1 MGVIP
6 FLNISAISQHDFNS
20 GLELA
25 SPGVIE
31 KSRLYVGLRKV
42 AAAIRA
48 SIGYQVLWC
57 RRGYYPTIIRC
68 LTRRS

>member
-6 FLNISAISQHDFNS
+6 FLNIYAISQYDFNS

-31 KSRLYVGLRKV
+31 KSRLCVGLRKV

-48 SIGYQVLWC
+48 LIGY
-57 RRGYYPTIIRC
+57 
-68 LTRRS
+68 